1 MEDRAVDQR
10 HIVASLI
17 AKAHRYRDLARWL
30 GDSETARR
38 ISTFAKELKERART
52 LATPNEN
59 QIRIRAWEIWEEN
72 GCPFGRDEEFWLQ
85 AEREFREAEELAKQI

>member
-1 MEDRAVDQR
+1 MDQR
-10 HIVASLI
+10 LIVANLI
-17 AKAHRYRDLARWL
+17 AKAHRYRDLARWV
-30 GDSETARR
+30 GDNETAQR
-38 ISTFAKELKERART
+38 ISAYAEELKGRART

-59 QIRIRAWEIWEEN
+59 QIRIRAWEIWKEN

>member
-17 AKAHRYRDLARWL
+17 AKAHRYRDLARWV
-30 GDSETARR
+30 GDNDQQR
-38 ISTFAKELKERART
+38 ISTFAEELKERART
-52 LATPNEN
+52 LATPNES
-59 QIRIRAWEIWEEN
+59 QIRIRAWEIWKEN